1 MKLRATYRAPDAGR
15 YRAPGGPWDVPVLD
29 SVMRPRPPGAG
40 AVLVDGEHR
49 FDGPQ
54 LEQLVAGLAG
64 GLRRLGVRR
73 GDVVTWQMPNW
84 WEALVLYR
92 ACWRCG
98 AVAAP
103 LHHQFGAAEVEYMV
117 ELLEPVVAFSS
128 PVLPLAERAGTICVR
143 SEGSRFDALL
153 AAQPLGAATTASH
166 AASHAASPHG
176 AHAASPHGAH
186 AAATASPNHPADL
199 AVVIFTSGSTGR
211 PKAVL
216 HTHRGLAYKAQK
228 MTTVHGLSGADA
240 VLMPAPLAHI
250 SGLLNA
256 VLVPGAAAMRTVLM
270 DRWDVA
276 QGLNLIE
283 KERISYMIGP
293 PTMFTALMED
303 AGFAPHKVASLRV
316 ISSGMMGVSPAFIAA
331 AREGLGAIVKRSY
344 GSTEA
349 PTVSTCT
356 NDDPPE
362 RCRETDGRAV
372 GDVVIRITDP
382 RTGRARPAGQ
392 EGEVWIRGPE
402 LFAGYSDAVETAATL
417 RRGWFRSGDLGVLDS
432 QGWLAITGRIKE
444 LIIRGGENIS
454 SSEVERALELHPR
467 IRQAV
472 VVGRPDDRLGER
484 VVAFVVAAG
493 SGSRAAAAADDDVVI
508 DVAECR
514 RWFAE
519 HGVARFK
526 TPELVVQLDEVPLLA
541 AGKPDRSAL
550 KARAATLSMAGVR
563 W

>member
-1 MKLRATYRAPDAGR
+1 MKLRATYRAPDARR
-15 YRAPGGPWDVPVLD
+15 YRLPGGAWDVPVLD
-29 SVMRPRPPGAG
+29 SVMRQRPPGTG
-40 AVLVDGEHR
+40 DVLVDGERR
-49 FDGPQ
+49 FDGQQ
-54 LEQLVAGLAG
+54 LENLVAGLAG
-64 GLRRLGVRR
+64 GLRRMGVHR

-103 LHHQFGAAEVEYMV
+103 LHHQFGAAEVDYMV
-117 ELLEPVVAFSS
+117 ELLEPTLAFSS
-128 PVLPLAERAGTICVR
+128 PVLPLAGREGTIGVR
-143 SEGSRFDALL
+143 TEGSRFDELL
-153 AAQPLGAATTASH
+153 AASPVHPATSPNQPAT
-166 AASHAASPHG
+166 
-176 AHAASPHGAH
+176 
-186 AAATASPNHPADL
+186 SPNHPADL

-228 MTTVHGLSGADA
+228 MTAVHGLSSADA
-240 VLMPAPLAHI
+240 VLMPAPLAHV

-270 DRWDVA
+270 ERWDVER
-276 QGLNLIE
+276 GLNLIE

-303 AGFAPHKVASLRV
+303 KRFAPQKVASLRV

-331 AREGLGAIVKRSY
+331 ATEGLGAIVKRSY

-362 RCRETDGRAV
+362 RCQDTDGRAV

-382 RTGRARPAGQ
+382 LTGRARRAGQ

-402 LFAGYSDAVETAATL
+402 LFAGYSDAAETAAAMH
-417 RRGWFRSGDLGVLDS
+417 RGWFRSGDLGVLDD

-454 SSEVERALELHPR
+454 SSEVERALELHPG

-484 VVAFVVAAG
+484 VVAFVVGARAG
-493 SGSRAAAAADDDVVI
+493 ADVV

-550 KARAATLSMAGVR
+550 KARAATMSMAG
-563 W
+563 

>member
-1 MKLRATYRAPDAGR
+1 
-15 YRAPGGPWDVPVLD
+15 
-29 SVMRPRPPGAG
+29 
-40 AVLVDGEHR
+40 
-49 FDGPQ
+49 
-54 LEQLVAGLAG
+54 
-64 GLRRLGVRR
+64 
-73 GDVVTWQMPNW
+73 
-84 WEALVLYR
+84 
-92 ACWRCG
+92 
-98 AVAAP
+98 
-103 LHHQFGAAEVEYMV
+103 
-117 ELLEPVVAFSS
+117 
-128 PVLPLAERAGTICVR
+128 
-143 SEGSRFDALL
+143 
-153 AAQPLGAATTASH
+153 
-166 AASHAASPHG
+166 
-176 AHAASPHGAH
+176 
-186 AAATASPNHPADL
+186 
-199 AVVIFTSGSTGR
+199 
-211 PKAVL
+211 
-216 HTHRGLAYKAQK
+216 
-228 MTTVHGLSGADA
+228 
-240 VLMPAPLAHI
+240 MPAPLAHI

-270 DRWDVA
+270 ERWDVER
-276 QGLNLIE
+276 GLSLIE

-293 PTMFTALMED
+293 PTMFTPLMED
-303 AGFAPHKVASLRV
+303 ARFSPEKVASLRV

-362 RCRETDGRAV
+362 RCQDTDGRAV

-382 RTGRARPAGQ
+382 LTGRARRAGQ

-402 LFAGYSDAVETAATL
+402 LFAGYSDAAETAASMH
-417 RRGWFRSGDLGVLDS
+417 RGWFRSGDLGVLDE

-454 SSEVERALELHPR
+454 SSEVERALELHPG

-484 VVAFVVAAG
+484 VVAFVVSARAG
-493 SGSRAAAAADDDVVI
+493 VGADVI

-550 KARAATLSMAGVR
+550 KARAATLSMAG
-563 W
+563 

>member
-15 YRAPGGPWDVPVLD
+15 YRAAGGAWDVPVLD
-29 SVMRPRPPGAG
+29 DVMRQRPPGSG
-40 AVLVDGEHR
+40 AVLVDGERR

-54 LEQLVAGLAG
+54 LESLVAGLAG
-64 GLRRLGVRR
+64 GLRSMGVRR

-103 LHHQFGAAEVEYMV
+103 LHHQFGAAEVAYMV
-117 ELLEPVVAFSS
+117 ELLEPTVAFSS
-128 PVLPLAERAGTICVR
+128 PVLPLAEREGTIGVR
-143 SEGSRFDALL
+143 SEDTRFDALL
-153 AAQPLGAATTASH
+153 AANPLHRAGR
-166 AASHAASPHG
+166 G
-176 AHAASPHGAH
+176 
-186 AAATASPNHPADL
+186 PNHPADL

-228 MTTVHGLSGADA
+228 MTAVHGLSGADA

-256 VLVPGAAAMRTVLM
+256 VLVPGAAGMRIVLM
-270 DRWDVA
+270 DRWDVGR
-276 QGLNLIE
+276 GLHLME
-283 KERISYMIGP
+283 QERISYMIGP
-293 PTMFTALMED
+293 PTMFTAVMED
-303 AGFAPHKVASLRV
+303 ADFAPSKVASLRV

-331 AREGLGAIVKRSY
+331 ARQGLGAIVKRSY

-362 RCRETDGRAV
+362 RCQETDGRAV
-372 GDVVIRITDP
+372 GDVVIRITDSV
-382 RTGRARPAGQ
+382 TGRARPTGQ

-402 LFAGYSDAVETAATL
+402 LFAGYSDPAETAASMH
-417 RRGWFRSGDLGVLDS
+417 RGWFRSGDLGVLDD

-454 SSEVERALELHPR
+454 SSEVERALELHPG
-467 IRQAV
+467 IKQAV
-472 VVGRPDDRLGER
+472 VVGRPDERLGER

-493 SGSRAAAAADDDVVI
+493 GTASADGSGGAGSDVI

-541 AGKPDRSAL
+541 AGKPDRTAL
-550 KARAATLSMAGVR
+550 KARAATLSVAG
-563 W
+563 

>member
-1 MKLRATYRAPDAGR
+1 MLRTPVVTASAGG
-15 YRAPGGPWDVPVLD
+15 AWDVPVLD
-29 SVMRPRPPGAG
+29 SVMRRRPSGSG
-40 AVLVDGEHR
+40 AVLVDGERR
-49 FDGPQ
+49 FDGNQ
-54 LEQLVAGLAG
+54 LEKLVAGLAG
-64 GLRRLGVRR
+64 GLRRMGVRR

-103 LHHQFGAAEVEYMV
+103 LHHQFGAAEVDYMV
-117 ELLEPVVAFSS
+117 DLLEPAVAFSS
-128 PVLPLAERAGTICVR
+128 PVLPLAARVDTIAVR
-143 SEGSRFDALL
+143 TENSRFDELL
-153 AAQPLGAATTASH
+153 AA
-166 AASHAASPHG
+166 SPMR
-176 AHAASPHGAH
+176 P
-186 AAATASPNHPADL
+186 TASPTPSTTSPMPSTTSPMRPINSSPNRPADL

-228 MTTVHGLSGADA
+228 MTAVHGLSSADA

-270 DRWDVA
+270 DRWDVER
-276 QGLNLIE
+276 GLSLIE

-303 AGFAPHKVASLRV
+303 GRFAPEKVATLRV

-362 RCRETDGRAV
+362 RCQESDGRAV
-372 GDVVIRITDP
+372 GDVVIRISDP
-382 RTGRARPAGQ
+382 LTGRLRRPGQ
-392 EGEVWIRGPE
+392 RGRSGSGGPSCSPATPTRPRRRP
-402 LFAGYSDAVETAATL
+402 LCTAVGSAAATL
-417 RRGWFRSGDLGVLDS
+417 VCSTSRD
-432 QGWLAITGRIKE
+432 GWL
-444 LIIRGGENIS
+444 
-454 SSEVERALELHPR
+454 
-467 IRQAV
+467 
-472 VVGRPDDRLGER
+472 
-484 VVAFVVAAG
+484 
-493 SGSRAAAAADDDVVI
+493 SRAAS
-508 DVAECR
+508 
-514 RWFAE
+514 
-519 HGVARFK
+519 
-526 TPELVVQLDEVPLLA
+526 
-541 AGKPDRSAL
+541 RS
-550 KARAATLSMAGVR
+550 
-563 W
+563 

>member
-15 YRAPGGPWDVPVLD
+15 YRAPGGAWDVPVLD
-29 SVMRPRPPGAG
+29 SVMRQRPPGTG
-40 AVLVDGEHR
+40 AVLVDGDRR

-54 LEQLVAGLAG
+54 LENLVAGLAG
-64 GLRRLGVRR
+64 GLRSMGVRR

-103 LHHQFGAAEVEYMV
+103 LHHQFGAAEVDYMV
-117 ELLEPVVAFSS
+117 ELLEPTVAFSS
-128 PVLPLAERAGTICVR
+128 PVLPLAEREGTIAVR
-143 SEGSRFDALL
+143 AEGSRFDELL
-153 AAQPLGAATTASH
+153 AANPVHPAP
-166 AASHAASPHG
+166 ASP
-176 AHAASPHGAH
+176 APTLTPTPT
-186 AAATASPNHPADL
+186 AAAPNHPADL

-228 MTTVHGLSGADA
+228 MTAVHGLSSADA

-256 VLVPGAAAMRTVLM
+256 VLVPGAAAMRVVLM
-270 DRWDVA
+270 DRWDVGR
-276 QGLNLIE
+276 GLSLME
-283 KERISYMIGP
+283 QERISYMIGP
-293 PTMFTALMED
+293 PTMFTAVMED
-303 AGFAPHKVASLRV
+303 ADFAPSKVASLRV

-362 RCRETDGRAV
+362 RCQETDGRAV

-382 RTGRARPAGQ
+382 VTGRARPTGQ

-402 LFAGYSDAVETAATL
+402 LFAGYSDAAETAASMH
-417 RRGWFRSGDLGVLDS
+417 RGWFRSGDLGVVDD

-454 SSEVERALELHPR
+454 SSEVERALELHPG

-472 VVGRPDDRLGER
+472 VVGRPDERLGER
-484 VVAFVVAAG
+484 VVAFIVGTGAGTGTRTGAGAGGPAG
-493 SGSRAAAAADDDVVI
+493 SDVI

-541 AGKPDRSAL
+541 AGKPDRTAL
-550 KARAATLSMAGVR
+550 KARAATLSMAG
-563 W
+563 

>member
-1 MKLRATYRAPDAGR
+1 
-15 YRAPGGPWDVPVLD
+15 VV
-29 SVMRPRPPGAG
+29 
-40 AVLVDGEHR
+40 VDGDRR
-49 FDGPQ
+49 FDGAQ
-54 LEQLVAGLAG
+54 LEALVAGLAG
-64 GLRRLGVRR
+64 GLRSMGVRR

-117 ELLEPVVAFSS
+117 ALLEPSVAFSS
-128 PVLPLAERAGTICVR
+128 PVLPLAERAGTVQVR
-143 SEGSRFDALL
+143 SGAPRFDELL
-153 AAQPLGAATTASH
+153 AANPVGVLNGRGA
-166 AASHAASPHG
+166 G
-176 AHAASPHGAH
+176 
-186 AAATASPNHPADL
+186 PNRPADV

-228 MTTVHGLSGADA
+228 MTAVHGLSGADS

-270 DRWDVA
+270 DRWDVER
-276 QGLNLIE
+276 GLRLME
-283 KERISYMIGP
+283 TERISYMIGP
-293 PTMFTALMED
+293 PTMFTSLMED
-303 AGFAPHKVASLRV
+303 SSFSPDKVASMRV

-331 AREGLGAIVKRSY
+331 AREGMGAIVKRSY

-349 PTVSTCT
+349 PTVSTCR

-362 RCRETDGRAV
+362 RCQETDGRAV

-382 RTGRARPAGQ
+382 HTGRARRAGR

-402 LFAGYSDAVETAATL
+402 LFAGYSDATETAASMH
-417 RRGWFRSGDLGVLDS
+417 RGWFRSGDLGILDD
-432 QGWLAITGRIKE
+432 QGWLTITGRIKD

-454 SSEVERALELHPR
+454 SAEVERALELHPG
-467 IRQAV
+467 ISQAV

-484 VVAFVVAAG
+484 VVAFVVHAGPG
-493 SGSRAAAAADDDVVI
+493 SGLI

-541 AGKPDRSAL
+541 AGKPDRAAL
-550 KARAATLSMAGVR
+550 KARAATLSMAV
-563 W
+563 

>member
-15 YRAPGGPWDVPVLD
+15 YRAAGGAWDVPVLD
-29 SVMRPRPPGAG
+29 SVMRQRRPGTG
-40 AVLVDGEHR
+40 AVLVDGERR
-49 FDGPQ
+49 FDGDQ
-54 LEQLVAGLAG
+54 LEKLVAGLAG
-64 GLRRLGVRR
+64 GLRRMGVHR

-103 LHHQFGAAEVEYMV
+103 LHHQFGAAEVDYMV
-117 ELLEPVVAFSS
+117 ELLEPAVAFSS
-128 PVLPLAERAGTICVR
+128 PVLPLAARDGTIGVR
-143 SEGSRFDALL
+143 IEGSRFDELL
-153 AAQPLGAATTASH
+153 AGSPVRPATSVRTV
-166 AASHAASPHG
+166 
-176 AHAASPHGAH
+176 
-186 AAATASPNHPADL
+186 TSPNHPADL
-199 AVVIFTSGSTGR
+199 AVVIFTSGSMGR

-216 HTHRGLAYKAQK
+216 HTHRGLAYKARK
-228 MTTVHGLSGADA
+228 MTAVHGLSGADA

-270 DRWDVA
+270 ERWDVER
-276 QGLNLIE
+276 GLNLIE

-293 PTMFTALMED
+293 PTMFTAVMED
-303 AGFAPHKVASLRV
+303 AAFAPEKVASLRV

-331 AREGLGAIVKRSY
+331 ASEGLGAIVKRSY

-382 RTGRARPAGQ
+382 LSGRARRAGQ

-402 LFAGYSDAVETAATL
+402 LFAGYSDAAETAASMH
-417 RRGWFRSGDLGVLDS
+417 RGWFRSGDLGVLDE

-454 SSEVERALELHPR
+454 SSEVERALELHPG

-484 VVAFVVAAG
+484 VVAFVVGAVAG
-493 SGSRAAAAADDDVVI
+493 TDVI

-550 KARAATLSMAGVR
+550 KARAATLSMAG
-563 W
+563 